1 MLYREIMAICSQ
13 IHTKHINTQC
23 GQNVEFYLNLNYRVY
38 TKEWRGNLVVT
49 PTEHQLWRLHSRT
62 GRCSPLRRQPPS
74 LLATPFAGSNT
85 MRFLSLGVRYR
96 QCLRTT
102 IAHVPQRT
110 EWSDNACTADNYSGH
125 AAPSLG
131 WIWLPCGCVSCDPG
145 CTHWR
150 IVINPLNPELNPI
163 CYLLALL
170 GVHHFLHVSR
180 IRVKLLTLRLL
191 MTYIYIYIYGAPILD
206 VSRSHT
212 TTQHSR

>member
-131 WIWLPCGCVSCDPG
+131 WIWLPRGCVSCDPG
-145 CTHWR
+145 CPHWR
-150 IVINPLNPELNPI
+150 IVINAWETWTVAAADGVRYARVSWEVNFLLNFETAPFFCVYPVYI
-163 CYLLALL
+163 KTQS
-170 GVHHFLHVSR
+170 VPRSKHTPSR
-180 IRVKLLTLRLL
+180 L
-191 MTYIYIYIYGAPILD
+191 
-206 VSRSHT
+206 
-212 TTQHSR
+212 